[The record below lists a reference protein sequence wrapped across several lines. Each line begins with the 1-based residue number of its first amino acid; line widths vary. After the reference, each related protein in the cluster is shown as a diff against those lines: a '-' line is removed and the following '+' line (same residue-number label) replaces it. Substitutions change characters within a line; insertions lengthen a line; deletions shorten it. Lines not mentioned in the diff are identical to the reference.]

1 MLNDFEDIL
10 LLANLPKKL
19 SAMRKTRFSIQFQ
32 YGGFDVDLLPAM
44 DFVPTP
50 TMQNP
55 ASEQAF
61 YVLQRISKHKD
72 KAYYYSSA
80 LAETQ
85 LAFMRKQS
93 PFIHDLVRLC
103 KLWNKSLLIDDYISG
118 RSTLMELVAVYAGK
132 KEENRTCFQEKQSL
146 LSAFDTFL
154 TLMQNFGQIKI
165 EFDFDPLQPQQ
176 SIDCYPDF
184 KSNGHLKLATQFVIE
199 PANPFNNLA
208 NGVKPSQMKLFEMF
222 ATETRRR
229 LNAFVIIK
237 SVAHIPLDQVFEP
250 QPTIYAYMS
259 EPMKTF
265 ISTLQFMVSANV
277 NDGPS
282 SPTMTI
288 RREAKY
294 KSMEMQMVLK
304 HFQSVFSIVSQGF
317 VSSKNWEQKLTAD
330 ESSRELK
337 IKIQELIDIN
347 ILGCSNT
354 RTWSS
359 TADRHEDKDITFS
372 IPNYLVVNGKEEK
385 ISVLISLS
393 AK

>member
-19 SAMRKTRFSIQFQ
+19 GAMRKTRFSIQFQ

-44 DFVPTP
+44 DFVTTP
-50 TMQNP
+50 TKDP

-61 YVLQRISKHKD
+61 FVLQRICEHKD

-118 RSTLMELVAVYAGK
+118 RSTLIELVAVYAGK
-132 KEENRTCFQEKQSL
+132 KEENRTCFQEKQSI

-154 TLMQNFGQIKI
+154 ALMQNFGQIKV
-165 EFDFDPLQPQQ
+165 EFHDFDPLQPQR
-176 SIDCYPDF
+176 SIDHYPDF
-184 KSNGHLKLATQFVIE
+184 KSNDHLKRTTPFVIE

-208 NGVKPSQMKLFEMF
+208 KGVKPSQMKLFEMF
-222 ATETRRR
+222 AAETRRR
-229 LNAFVIIK
+229 LNLYVIIK

-250 QPTIYAYMS
+250 QPTIFVYMS
-259 EPMKTF
+259 DLMKKF
-265 ISTLQFMVSANV
+265 ISNLQFMVSSKV

-288 RREAKY
+288 RKEEKY
-294 KSMEMQMVLK
+294 KSVEMQMVLK
-304 HFQSVFSIVSQGF
+304 HFQSVFSIVAQGF
-317 VSSKNWEQKLTAD
+317 ISSKNWDQKLTAD
-330 ESSRELK
+330 ESSHELQ

-347 ILGCSNT
+347 ILGLSNT

-359 TADRHEDKDITFS
+359 ATNRHEDQDITFS

-385 ISVLISLS
+385 VCVLISLT